1 LVYGQTFNH
10 QVRTIMFEQAHDFI
24 ERFEAITGYTPYR
37 WQVDVYERMLRNQFT
52 DLKLPTGTGKTSVMV
67 IWLLALVKRAEQ
79 SRSYGFPRRLAWVVD
94 RRTVVDQA
102 TAQAEEIRDKLEEP
116 SLAALKKALLGL
128 SATCSG
134 NSLAVSTLR
143 GELADNGEWK
153 KDPSKPAIMVGTVD
167 MVGSRLLFSGYGDG
181 RWHKPLH
188 AGLLGTDVLLVLD
201 EAHLSVPFSHLIR
214 KVAELNRPES
224 VGLPPFRFMFLSA
237 TLDADT
243 GSAAIKLLGKE
254 ENIYLR
260 KILRAPK
267 KLILHDENEKQARL
281 ADRLVE
287 LALQVGEEK
296 EGSRIVVYATD
307 PKEVL
312 EIRKKLSSKTSRS
325 VIALTGTIRGYER
338 DKLINHPDFQRF
350 LSKKDKRDL
359 TVYFVANSAAE
370 VGIDMYA
377 DHMVCDLVAADRMIQ
392 RLGRVNRDGD
402 GDAVVHVV
410 KVKEKRKKKI
420 EKPIQRTWE
429 YLNSVSSDA
438 SPLTLLL
445 NPPPRDAVEPRPPY
459 PPLPYWI
466 LDSWALTTL
475 TEWPSRPEVEAWL
488 KGLEDSPPDVY
499 FAWRE
504 DVDFLVKLG
513 SQQIAEV
520 IRNYPPLSREI
531 LRESEIDAK
540 EKILALSDRV
550 PNGKAVLLSYSG
562 NVTWKGEL
570 HDLSDMVRGARLRL
584 GYSTLLLSAS
594 CGGLNEGF
602 FDPDCP
608 DPATDVSAKKD
619 ERFYGRLSSEDGRF
633 VWQFFSGAPK
643 DLGEKE
649 FSEKNQALRFVKE
662 RTGLRPYLT
671 KAPDDEKDEW
681 LAYFVR
687 EAHEGHALPAFR
699 MALSEHQAKAEKYA
713 RLVGE
718 KIGLPKEYV
727 QALAEAAK
735 NHDVGKDTPIW
746 QRYAKN
752 EGPEPLAKS
761 DAYDDY
767 RLLKGYRHELGSVLA
782 LHHETTELVMHLI
795 ASHHGYARP
804 VYPEGAVDPVRPMES
819 REEMER
825 APLRFAHLQK
835 ELGWWGL
842 AYLESL
848 LKSADSLAS
857 QVMDSD

>member
-1 LVYGQTFNH
+1 
-10 QVRTIMFEQAHDFI
+10 MFEQGHDYI
-24 ERFEAITGYTPYR
+24 ERFETMTGHTPYR
-37 WQVDVYERMLRNQFT
+37 WQVDVYERMLDNQFT
-52 DLKLPTGTGKTSVMV
+52 DLKLPTGAGKTSVMV

-79 SRSYGFPRRLAWVVD
+79 SRSYGFPRRLVWVVD

-102 TAQAEEIRDKLEEP
+102 TTQAEELRNKLEEP
-116 SLAALKKALLGL
+116 PLVAIKKALLGL
-128 SATCSG
+128 SATGSG
-134 NSLAVSTLR
+134 NPLAVSTLR

-153 KDPSKPAIMVGTVD
+153 KDPSKPAIIVGTVD

-181 RWHKPLH
+181 RWHRPLH
-188 AGLLGTDVLLVLD
+188 AGLLGTDVLFVLD

-224 VGLPPFRFMFLSA
+224 LGLPPFRCMFLSA

-243 GSAAIKLLGKE
+243 EGDVIELLEKE
-254 ENIYLR
+254 ENIHLQ
-260 KILRAPK
+260 KILKAPK
-267 KLILHDENEKQARL
+267 KLILHDEDEKQARL

-287 LALQVGEEK
+287 LALQAGVEEK
-296 EGSRIVVYATD
+296 GSRILVYATD
-307 PKEVL
+307 PKDVL
-312 EIRKKLSSKTSRS
+312 EIRKKLSIKTSRS

-338 DKLINHPDFQRF
+338 DRLINHPDFQRF
-350 LSKKDKRDL
+350 LSKKDKRDS

-370 VGIDMYA
+370 VGIDLYS
-377 DHMVCDLVAADRMIQ
+377 DHMVCDLVPADRMIQ
-392 RLGRVNRDGD
+392 RLGRVNRDGN
-402 GDAVVHVV
+402 GNATIHVV

-429 YLNSVSSDA
+429 YLNSVSGDA
-438 SPLTLLL
+438 SPLALLR

-504 DVDFLVKLG
+504 DVDFLVKLEG
-513 SQQIAEV
+513 EQIAE
-520 IRNYPPLSREI
+520 IIENYPILSREI
-531 LRESEIDAK
+531 LRENVVDAK
-540 EKILALSDRV
+540 EKILALSDRM

-562 NVTWKGEL
+562 SVIWKGEL
-570 HDLSDMVRGARLRL
+570 HDLSDMVKGARLRL
-584 GYSTLLLSAS
+584 DYSTLLLSAS

-602 FDPDCP
+602 LDQDCS
-608 DPATDVSAKKD
+608 DTATDVSAKKD
-619 ERFYGRLSSEDGRF
+619 ERFYGRLISEDGRF
-633 VWQFFSGAPK
+633 TWKFFSGAPEE
-643 DLGEKE
+643 LGEEE
-649 FSEKNQALRFVKE
+649 FSDKDQALRFVKE
-662 RTGLRPYLT
+662 RTGLEPYLV
-671 KAPDDEKDEW
+671 KIPDDEKDEW

-687 EAHEGHALPAFR
+687 EAYEGHPLPTFR
-699 MALSEHQAKAEKYA
+699 MALSEHQAKAEKWA
-713 RLVGE
+713 KIIGE
-718 KIGLPKEYV
+718 KVGLPDEYV

-735 NHDVGKDTPIW
+735 NHDAGKNTPIW

-761 DAYDDY
+761 DSYNDY
-767 RLLKGYRHELGSVLA
+767 RVLKGYRHELGSVLA
-782 LHHETTELVMHLI
+782 LHHETTELVAHLV

-804 VYPEGAVDPVRPMES
+804 VYPERASDPERAKES
-819 REEMER
+819 WEEMEK
-825 APLRFAHLQK
+825 APLRFARLQK
-835 ELGWWGL
+835 RFGWWGL

-857 QVMDSD
+857 QVMDGD

>member
-1 LVYGQTFNH
+1 
-10 QVRTIMFEQAHDFI
+10 MFEQSRDFI

-79 SRSYGFPRRLAWVVD
+79 SRSLGFPRRLVWVVD

-102 TAQAEEIRDKLEEP
+102 TAQAEKIRIKLEEP

-153 KDPSKPAIMVGTVD
+153 KDPSKPAIIVGTVD

-214 KVAELNRPES
+214 KVAELNRPENL
-224 VGLPPFRFMFLSA
+224 GFPPFRFMFLSA

-243 GSAAIKLLGKE
+243 GSDVNKLLEKE
-254 ENIYLR
+254 ENSHLR

-267 KLILHDENEKQARL
+267 KLILHDEKQARL

-296 EGSRIVVYATD
+296 NGSRIIVYVTD
-307 PKEVL
+307 PKDVL
-312 EIRKKLSSKTSRS
+312 EIRKKLSSETSRS

-338 DKLINHPDFQRF
+338 DKLTNHPDFQRF

-377 DHMVCDLVAADRMIQ
+377 DHMVCDLVPADRMIQ
-392 RLGRVNRDGD
+392 RLGRVNRDGE
-402 GDAVVHVV
+402 GDAMVHVV
-410 KVKEKRKKKI
+410 KVKEKRRKKM
-420 EKPIQRTWE
+420 ERPIQQTWE

-445 NPPPRDAVEPRPPY
+445 NPPPRDAVQAHPPY
-459 PPLPYWI
+459 PPLPNWI

-475 TEWPSRPEVEAWL
+475 TEWRSRPEVEAWL

-504 DVDFLVKLG
+504 DVDFLVKLD

-520 IRNYPPLSREI
+520 IGNYPLLSREI
-531 LRESEIDAK
+531 LRENETDAK
-540 EKILALSDRV
+540 EKILTLSERV

-562 NVTWKGEL
+562 SVIWKGEL
-570 HDLSDMVRGARLRL
+570 HDLSDMVRGARIRL
-584 GYSTLLLSAS
+584 GYTTLLLSAS

-602 FDPDCP
+602 LDPDCS

-619 ERFYGRLSSEDGRF
+619 ERFYGRLSSEYGRF
-633 VWQFFSGAPK
+633 FWKFFSGAPK
-643 DLGEKE
+643 DLGEEE
-649 FSEKNQALRFVKE
+649 FDEKNKALRFIREKA
-662 RTGLRPYLT
+662 GLEPYLV
-671 KAPDDEKDEW
+671 KIPDDEKDEW
-681 LAYFVR
+681 LVYFVR
-687 EAHEGHALPAFR
+687 EGYEGHALPTFR
-699 MALSEHQAKAEKYA
+699 MALSEHQTKAEKWA
-713 RLVGE
+713 KLIGE
-718 KIGLPKEYV
+718 KLGLPEEYV

-735 NHDVGKDTPIW
+735 NHDAGKNTPVW
-746 QRYAKN
+746 QRYANNK
-752 EGPEPLAKS
+752 GSEPLAKS
-761 DAYDDY
+761 DSYDDY
-767 RLLKGYRHELGSVLA
+767 RVLKGYRHELGSVLA
-782 LHHETTELVMHLI
+782 LDNETPELVAHLV

-804 VYPEGAVDPVRPMES
+804 VYPERASDPEREKES
-819 REEMER
+819 REEMQK
-825 APLRFAHLQK
+825 APLRFARLQK
-835 ELGWWGL
+835 KLGWWGL

-857 QVMDSD
+857 QVIAGD